1 MYFKIY
7 ARLYAC
13 LSVCVLHAYST
24 HGGLKRAFKAIWV
37 VGTKPRS
44 SEKAASSFSHRII
57 STASNDL
64 F

>member
-24 HGGLKRAFKAIWV
+24 HGGLKRAFKAI
-37 VGTKPRS
+37 
-44 SEKAASSFSHRII
+44 
-57 STASNDL
+57 
-64 F
+64 